1 VDNFYKIIN
10 FHSQGWLRLITMVM
24 STKTFEGANLGLP
37 LRCQLLAP
45 VCHDSKL
52 LWDISHDFLDI
63 VQDDPQSDPSIAL
76 SELLQGAVQAHPAGF
91 FCRCYGFCC
100 QSPVYNL
107 SWDHAGS
114 YRIARAF
121 DS

>member
-1 VDNFYKIIN
+1 
-10 FHSQGWLRLITMVM
+10 MVM

-52 LWDISHDFLDI
+52 LRDISHDFLDI

-91 FCRCYGFCC
+91 EQMLWVLLSKSCVQLVLGPCRF
-100 QSPVYNL
+100 L
-107 SWDHAGS
+107 SNCESLRQLTKSQG
-114 YRIARAF
+114 
-121 DS
+121 